1 MNRDSKPKE
10 QPVRPAVDGLLLG
23 YRSDENRFGLTPR
36 PDSSETLEPIIYR
49 GDQHLACVSP
59 TGGGKGRNLIL
70 PLLLTYRGQVVA
82 FDAKGGES
90 YDVTHRHRREMGQQV
105 IHLAPFRTES
115 EVLDALNPLDLFTLC
130 GIDQAAEA
138 QWMAHL
144 LSLGNKFSK
153 DPFWDLNG
161 CGVLSGV
168 LAHLANEPEEN
179 RHFRRFLEILLSD
192 DLPYALAVLLDT
204 QGKTMNQL
212 SRWELASF
220 LNLPERETRPGVQGT
235 ATSYVKP
242 FLSESVLA
250 ALTRS
255 TFSLHAFVNGDPL
268 SLYLSMPPYR
278 IDSHRGLIKL
288 WIGVLLRA
296 LLSRSRLPETN
307 TLFIFDEVGSLK
319 GFEFLET
326 MLTLCRGFGVQVLT
340 VWQDL
345 DQIRSAFPDGYR
357 TVLNNIGVLQVFG
370 LTNYR
375 AAEEWSELLG
385 VSPRELMNLEPN
397 EQILFIRGEG
407 AQRCRRCDYLT
418 DSLFRGLYD
427 PNPFYAGRPLP
438 EQVPEQEGPR
448 RIKPEGPQHER

>member
-1 MNRDSKPKE
+1 MDRHLKHR
-10 QPVRPAVDGLLLG
+10 VAVPPIDGLLLG
-23 YRSDENRFGLTPR
+23 YRSDENRFGLAPR
-36 PDSSETLEPIIYR
+36 STSSRAMEPIIYR
-49 GDQHLACVSP
+49 KDQHIACVSP
-59 TGGGKGRNLIL
+59 TGGGKGRNFIV
-70 PLLLTYRGQVVA
+70 PLLLTYPGQVVV

-90 YDVTHRHRREMGQQV
+90 YDVTHRRRREMGHQV
-105 IHLAPFRTES
+105 VHLAPFRS
-115 EVLDALNPLDLFTLC
+115 EKETLDALNPLDLFRLC

-168 LAHLANEPEEN
+168 LAHLASEPEEN

-192 DLPYALAVLLDT
+192 DLPYALASLLDA
-204 QGKTMNQL
+204 QGEKMNRL

-242 FLSESVLA
+242 FLSDSVLA
-250 ALTRS
+250 SLTSS
-255 TFSLHAFVNGDPL
+255 TFSLKDFVKGDPL
-268 SLYLSMPPYR
+268 SIYLSMPPYR

-296 LLSRSRLPETN
+296 LLSRRQLPAQN
-307 TLFIFDEVGSLK
+307 TLVILDEIGQLK
-319 GFEFLET
+319 NFEFLET

-385 VSPRELMNLEPN
+385 VSPRELMNLEPH

-407 AQRCRRCDYLT
+407 AQRCQRCDYLT
-418 DSLFRGLYD
+418 DPLFRGLFD

-438 EQVPEQEGPR
+438 EQLPEQEGQR
-448 RIKPEGPQHER
+448 RIKPEGPKYER